1 MRSRR
6 PGVNH
11 ITPKPET
18 NRSIGTVKSGGGF
31 SSESL
36 KGSFGFSPALH
47 TESPQA
53 SALDFE
59 PSLALPRTLSVRR
72 THFTARA

>member
-18 NRSIGTVKSGGGF
+18 NRSIGAVKSKGGF

-47 TESPQA
+47 TESPPA
-53 SALDFE
+53 STLDFE